1 MQRGYVAGSRSP
13 TVVRLPRR
21 CSNACMAMVLIADDH
36 AGMRALLEATLA
48 DDSWLEIVEVWD
60 GIEALARARRYLPL
74 VMLLDLDL
82 PGLER
87 L

>member
-1 MQRGYVAGSRSP
+1 
-13 TVVRLPRR
+13 
-21 CSNACMAMVLIADDH
+21 MAMVLIADDH

-48 DDSWLEIVEVWD
+48 DDSWLDIVEVWD

>member
-1 MQRGYVAGSRSP
+1 
-13 TVVRLPRR
+13 
-21 CSNACMAMVLIADDH
+21 MAMVLIADDH